1 MLRITE
7 GGFASGAYEDIKK
20 EILSHIE
27 RGERTFLITP
37 EQQSVIAESELVKIL
52 PKYAPLYFEVTNF
65 TRFANT
71 VYRSIGGLAGNY
83 ADSGKEALIMWRT
96 LTELSPFLRIFKGEV
111 NVGMVDKALAAT
123 AEMKSLAI
131 GADELSALADDKRL
145 ESKKRLAAKLS
156 DISKVIAL
164 YDKLLIE
171 KYSST
176 RDECERLAAKLS
188 ENPSLFSDVH
198 FYLTGFTSF
207 TEPQYRVLGELM
219 KFSTVTVH
227 LTVGRAEEDSF
238 EFSEIKKTKESL
250 FRTADACMTKKELR
264 KNGTIS
270 PDKSLLIAE
279 ACGLLWHNFG
289 KIDNE
294 SLQNEPGAIRILEA
308 SDPYEESGFIA
319 ADIKRRV
326 MSGAAYRDFAIV
338 ARDSDKYLGILDTAL
353 SEAGIPYFI
362 SKRKNISAYEPIK
375 FIYTAF
381 SVVESGFSREDVI
394 SYAKCGLCG
403 IDRNA
408 CDEFEIYTD
417 IWQIN
422 KSRFYDDNFWTMSP
436 GGYDSALTEE
446 DGEMLARIDNVRHTL
461 IDPLVKLSENLK
473 AARTVREHAT
483 ALVEF
488 LTECELEKRIIERC
502 EKFRALGE
510 TDAAEENERL
520 WGAICS
526 SLDSLVEVL
535 SDFEV
540 TTRAF
545 ISQVKIILDS
555 KDLGKIPTFYDEV
568 TVGSADM
575 LRLSQKKEV
584 YLIGVNRGEFPR
596 RAESNAYFSDADK
609 AVLSELGLNTDADA
623 MIPLAREA
631 FFFSRAFSSASR
643 RVTLSYT
650 LRDEALTASKRSDV
664 IDRIID
670 ICNDVIKPIRIS
682 EIPTVE
688 KIYYPAMALPFI
700 DNDAVMDALAKSGY
714 QVDATKSEIGIT
726 NADMQLSTDSR
737 SSLYKDTMK
746 LTQSRI
752 DSYVNCPFA
761 YFLRYNLKL
770 SEWERAEFN
779 ARNIGTF
786 IHAVLENFF
795 SELRHDGGIDTLTSE
810 KKQEMVE
817 RAAKKYLN
825 SQSHSTQNAKKRES
839 IMLDRLCRASMPLVD
854 TLCDELAGSEFLPR
868 FFELKID
875 EQAPDLPRPAT
886 FVGEDG
892 QAVKVYGTID
902 RVDTYKT
909 ENGVYVKVIDYKT
922 GAKAFSPSDIDE
934 GKNLQMFLYLKAIV
948 EADNEGFRNELGAD
962 KGEKIIPAG
971 VIYVKADMSDVT
983 VPHENNEEALETIK
997 NNQARRGMLLND
1009 KESIGAMNKEYI
1021 PINFKKDGTPDAR
1034 SQKYLYTEKGWDD
1047 LNDKIKSKVL
1057 EISGRMKSGDISLS
1071 KSNVRLCDVCKF
1083 KPVCRRK

>member
-1 MLRITE
+1 MLRISE
-7 GGFASGAYEDIKK
+7 GGFASEAYEDIKK
-20 EILSHIE
+20 EILSLIE

-37 EQQSVIAESELVKIL
+37 EQQSVIAEGELFKIL
-52 PKYAPLYFEVTNF
+52 PKCAPLYFEVTNF
-65 TRFANT
+65 TRLANT
-71 VYRSIGGLAGNY
+71 VYRNVGGLAGDY
-83 ADSGKEALIMWRT
+83 ADSGKEALIMWRA
-96 LTELSPFLRIFKGEV
+96 LTELSPFLRIFCGEV

-123 AEMKSLAI
+123 AEMKNLAI
-131 GADELSALADDKRL
+131 GADELALLADDKRL

-156 DISKVIAL
+156 DISKVMTL
-164 YDKLLIE
+164 YDKLLVE
-171 KYSST
+171 RYSST

-188 ENPSLFSDVH
+188 ENPDLFSGVH
-198 FYLTGFTSF
+198 FFLTGFTSF
-207 TEPQYRVLGELM
+207 TEPQYKVLRELM
-219 KFSTVTVH
+219 RNSSVTVH
-227 LTVGRAEEDSF
+227 LTVLRGEEDSF
-238 EFSEIKKTKESL
+238 EFSEIKKTKEAL
-250 FRTADACMTKKELR
+250 IRTADKCMTKKELKR
-264 KNGTIS
+264 NGTVSVGKS
-270 PDKSLLIAE
+270 PLIAE
-279 ACGLLWHNFG
+279 TCSLLWRNFG
-289 KIDNE
+289 KIDND
-294 SLQNEPGAIRILEA
+294 SLQNEPSAIRILEA
-308 SDPYEESGFIA
+308 SDPYEESSYIA

-353 SEAGIPYFI
+353 GEAGIPYFI

-381 SVVESGFSREDVI
+381 SVVEGGFAREDLI
-394 SYAKCGLCG
+394 SYAKCGLLG

-422 KSRFYDDNFWTMSP
+422 KSRFYDENFWTMSP
-436 GGYDSALTEE
+436 GGYDGALTEE
-446 DGEMLARIDNVRHTL
+446 DAEALERIDAVRHAL
-461 IDPLVKLSENLK
+461 VDPLVRLSENLRS
-473 AARTVREHAT
+473 ARTVREHAT

-488 LTECELEKRIIERC
+488 LTECELEKRIAERC
-502 EKFRALGE
+502 EKLRALGE
-510 TDAAEENERL
+510 SEAADENERL
-520 WGAICS
+520 WGAICA

-545 ISQVKIILDS
+545 VSQVKIILDS

-575 LRLSQKKEV
+575 LRLSEKKEV

-609 AVLSELGLNTDADA
+609 QALSELGLNTDTDRT
-623 MIPLAREA
+623 IPLAREA

-670 ICNDVIKPIRIS
+670 MSGSGIRPTKIS

-688 KIYYPAMALPFI
+688 KIYYPAMALPLI
-700 DNDAVMDALAKSGY
+700 KDGAIMDALKETGY
-714 QVDATKSEIGIT
+714 QMDATSSEMSIT
-726 NADMQLSTDSR
+726 NADMRLNAESR
-737 SSLYKDTMK
+737 SALYKDTMK

-770 SEWERAEFN
+770 SEWEHAEFN

-795 SELRHDGGIDTLTSE
+795 TELRNEGGIDTLTGE
-810 KKQEMVE
+810 KKQQMVE

-825 SQSHSTQNAKKRES
+825 SQSHSAQNTKKRES

-854 TLCDELAGSEFLPR
+854 TLCDELSGSKFLPR

-886 FVGEDG
+886 FIGEDG
-892 QAVKVYGTID
+892 AAVKVYGTID
-902 RVDTYKT
+902 RVDTYKS

-922 GAKAFSPSDIDE
+922 GAKTFSPSDIDE
-934 GKNLQMFLYLKAIV
+934 GRNLQMFLYLKAIV
-948 EADNEGFRNELGAD
+948 EAENEGFRKELGAD
-962 KGEKIIPAG
+962 SGEKIIPAG

-983 VPHENNEEALETIK
+983 VPHENNEEALDTIK
-997 NNQARRGMLLND
+997 SNQARRGMLLDD
-1009 KESIGAMNKEYI
+1009 KESLGAMNQEYV
-1021 PINFKKDGTPDAR
+1021 PIKFKKDGSPDAR
-1034 SQKYLYTEKGWDD
+1034 SQKYLYTERGWDE
-1047 LNDKIKSKVL
+1047 LNDKIASKVL

-1071 KSNVRLCDVCKF
+1071 KCNDRLCDVCKF
-1083 KPVCRRK
+1083 KPICRRK

>member
-1 MLRITE
+1 MLRISE
-7 GGFASGAYEDIKK
+7 GGFASEAYEDIKK
-20 EILSHIE
+20 EILSLIE

-37 EQQSVIAESELVKIL
+37 EQQSVIAEGELFKIL
-52 PKYAPLYFEVTNF
+52 PKCAPLYFEVTNF
-65 TRFANT
+65 TRLANT
-71 VYRSIGGLAGNY
+71 VYRNVGGLAGDY
-83 ADSGKEALIMWRT
+83 ADSGKEALIMWRA
-96 LTELSPFLRIFKGEV
+96 LTELSPFLRIFCGEV

-123 AEMKSLAI
+123 AEMKNLAI
-131 GADELSALADDKRL
+131 GADELALLANDKRL

-156 DISKVIAL
+156 DISKVMAL
-164 YDKLLIE
+164 YDKLLVE
-171 KYSST
+171 RYSST
-176 RDECERLAAKLS
+176 RDECERLAAKLLK
-188 ENPSLFSDVH
+188 NPDLFSGVH
-198 FYLTGFTSF
+198 FFLTGFTSF
-207 TEPQYRVLGELM
+207 TEPQYKVLRELM
-219 KFSTVTVH
+219 RNSRVTVH
-227 LTVGRAEEDSF
+227 LTVGRGEEDSF
-238 EFSEIKKTKESL
+238 EFSEIKKTKEALIRS
-250 FRTADACMTKKELR
+250 ADKCMTKKELKR
-264 KNGTIS
+264 NGIVSVGKS
-270 PDKSLLIAE
+270 PLIAE
-279 ACGLLWHNFG
+279 ACSLLWRNFG
-289 KIDNE
+289 KIDNN
-294 SLQNEPGAIRILEA
+294 SLQNEPNAIRILEA
-308 SDPYEESGFIA
+308 SDPYEESSYIA

-381 SVVESGFSREDVI
+381 SVIESGFAREDLI

-422 KSRFYDDNFWTMSP
+422 KSRFYDDSFWTMSP
-436 GGYDSALTEE
+436 GGYDGGLTEE
-446 DGEMLARIDNVRHTL
+446 DGEILERIDAVRHAL
-461 IDPLVKLSENLK
+461 VDPLLKLSENLK
-473 AARTVREHAT
+473 SARTVREHAT

-488 LTECELEKRIIERC
+488 LTECELEKRITERC
-502 EKFRALGE
+502 EKLRALGE
-510 TDAAEENERL
+510 ADAADENERL
-520 WGAICS
+520 WGAICA

-545 ISQVKIILDS
+545 VSQVKIILDS
-555 KDLGKIPTFYDEV
+555 KDLGKIPAFYDEV

-575 LRLSQKKEV
+575 LRLSEKKEV

-609 AVLSELGLNTDADA
+609 AVLSELGLNTDTDA
-623 MIPLAREA
+623 TIPLAREA

-650 LRDEALTASKRSDV
+650 LRDEALTATKRSDV

-670 ICNDVIKPIRIS
+670 MSGSSIRPTKIS

-688 KIYYPAMALPFI
+688 KIYYPAMALPLI
-700 DNDAVMDALAKSGY
+700 KDGAIMDALKEIGY
-714 QVDATKSEIGIT
+714 QMDATKSEMSIT
-726 NADMQLSTDSR
+726 NADMRLDAESR
-737 SSLYKDTMK
+737 SALYKDTMK

-770 SEWERAEFN
+770 SEWEHAEFN

-795 SELRHDGGIDTLTSE
+795 TELRNEGGIDTLTGE
-810 KKQEMVE
+810 KKQQMVE

-825 SQSHSTQNAKKRES
+825 SQSHSAQNTKKRES

-854 TLCDELAGSEFLPR
+854 TLCDELSGSKFLPR

-886 FVGEDG
+886 FIGEDG
-892 QAVKVYGTID
+892 AAVKVYGTID
-902 RVDTYKT
+902 RVDTYKS

-922 GAKAFSPSDIDE
+922 GAKTFSPSDIDE
-934 GKNLQMFLYLKAIV
+934 GRNLQMFLYLKAIV
-948 EADNEGFRNELGAD
+948 EAENEGFKKELGAND
-962 KGEKIIPAG
+962 GEKIIPAG

-983 VPHENNEEALETIK
+983 VPHENNEEALDTIK
-997 NNQARRGMLLND
+997 NNQARRGMLLDD
-1009 KESIGAMNKEYI
+1009 KESLSAMNQEYI
-1021 PINFKKDGTPDAR
+1021 PIKFKKGGSPDAR
-1034 SQKYLYTEKGWDD
+1034 SQKYLYTERGWDE
-1047 LNDKIKSKVL
+1047 LNDKIASKVL

-1071 KSNVRLCDVCKF
+1071 KCNDRLCDVCKF
-1083 KPVCRRK
+1083 KPICRRK